1 VTIFSVAPATIR
13 RAEIQPL
20 DSRDAGKNN
29 YPASR
34 DFVKHLLLA

>member
-1 VTIFSVAPATIR
+1 MASFDPQLSVA
-13 RAEIQPL
+13 QKFSPL
-20 DSRDAGKNN
+20 TAGTPEKNN